1 MKIQVCVN
9 VKVMKKPLIER
20 FQQLAGIK
28 PLYELEDIESSKD
41 FDPNGPMKGKEFK
54 EFYPE
59 LMQGGKGT
67 SRKNMPQVPVDDFE
81 GDLGYEPPDGIETN
95 EPEKIPDI
103 GKATSAY
110 LDSSDDLGQWPQGDQ
125 VEVHEIDGINP
136 TELTPTQQDIYMDN
150 ALKKV
155 GAAESGEWEPWDAA
169 VLASNDGYILD
180 GHHRWAATIV
190 YNDKHNDN
198 KTMTIQQ
205 VQMPIDNLLKVANA
219 YTDAHPD
226 AKRASGGETT
236 V

>member
-1 MKIQVCVN
+1 MKIQVYVVYVN
-9 VKVMKKPLIER
+9 MKKLLIER

-28 PLYELEDIESSKD
+28 PLYEIEDPVSAKN
-41 FDPNGPMKGKEFK
+41 FDPEGPMKGKEFK
-54 EFYPE
+54 EFYPK

-67 SRKNMPQVPVDDFE
+67 SRVNMPQVPVDDFE
-81 GDLGYEPPDGIETN
+81 SDLGYEPPDGLETN

-103 GKATSAY
+103 GKATAAY
-110 LDSSDDLGQWPQGDQ
+110 LDSSNDPGQWPQGDQ
-125 VEVHEIDGINP
+125 VEVHEIDNIDP
-136 TELTPTQQDIYMDN
+136 MELTPTQHDIYMDN

-190 YNDKHNDN
+190 YNDKHNAN
-198 KTMTIQQ
+198 ETMTIQQ
-205 VQMPIDNLLKVANA
+205 VQMPIDSLLKVANA

-226 AKRASGGETT
+226 AERAKGGETT